1 MTIKISQLPNVAV
14 YSDGIVIPV
23 VDSSTGTP
31 TTAKATGGALKN
43 FILGNIQQDVANIN
57 GNIIAANVGMTG
69 YVTAVSSAANVGMR
83 GYVDLQIL
91 TANTYITNSNTGL
104 KGYVD
109 SLTFGGLGAV
119 TTANIAMQGYVD
131 QANTIQS
138 AQIASANVGIIG
150 YINQANTIQSA
161 QIASANVGIIGYV
174 DAVTTAWTANAYQQR
189 ALIGNLQSSAYS
201 NANIISYLASSSVV
215 NQVNIPGA
223 NISFAGISN
232 LVATS
237 AFALTSSVGNLTI
250 VSSGNIVMNG
260 GYLFGNLMFA
270 NGLVLNSNIVN
281 IENNVIAANTAT
293 AWANTRMKLYVDG
306 QITSANAGVTAA
318 NVGMKGYVDFA
329 NTVQSGAIT
338 TANVGIIGYIGA
350 TVSSAN
356 VGMKGYVD
364 NAITTIT
371 GGAPAILDTLGEL
384 ANALGADANLSVT
397 LTNKISNAEGNIT
410 TANTGMR
417 GYVDFGNTV
426 QSNQLAAANIGMKGY
441 VDSQDS
447 AITSAWTANAATQSD
462 LIIGI
467 NANVTAANT
476 GVVGYVGAQVTTA
489 NTAMKGYVDAVTTAW
504 TANAYQQQAQ
514 IGNLQSSVSG
524 LTNYSNVQVATYLPT
539 YSGVVTASNVAV
551 NGNLTTQYLFGNGAF
566 LTGVVTSGGGG
577 SNYSNAN
584 VATYLPTYSGVVTAS
599 NVAVN
604 GNVTAV
610 RFFGDGSALSGV
622 IAAATAANITVQD
635 EGANLTTTLSTIN
648 FVGAGVTA
656 TFANSI
662 VTATISG
669 YSNVNAATYL
679 VTYGGNVQ
687 ASNIQTTTANI
698 QSNTATTSMTT
709 GALKVVGGVGIR
721 GGLMV
726 GGLRFVQPSYITV
739 SNTTIYALSTTT
751 SDNILVVSAP
761 GFTANLTIPPAPS
774 DGQVFTL
781 SVVSNSV
788 TINKNGAATMAPDFS
803 GTTAAVGTRYRYIYR
818 NSDGTWYAAG

>member
-1 MTIKISQLPNVAV
+1 M
-14 YSDGIVIPV
+14 
-23 VDSSTGTP
+23 
-31 TTAKATGGALKN
+31 
-43 FILGNIQQDVANIN
+43 
-57 GNIIAANVGMTG
+57 
-69 YVTAVSSAANVGMR
+69 
-83 GYVDLQIL
+83 
-91 TANTYITNSNTGL
+91 
-104 KGYVD
+104 
-109 SLTFGGLGAV
+109 
-119 TTANIAMQGYVD
+119 
-131 QANTIQS
+131 
-138 AQIASANVGIIG
+138 
-150 YINQANTIQSA
+150 
-161 QIASANVGIIGYV
+161 
-174 DAVTTAWTANAYQQR
+174 
-189 ALIGNLQSSAYS
+189 
-201 NANIISYLASSSVV
+201 
-215 NQVNIPGA
+215 
-223 NISFAGISN
+223 
-232 LVATS
+232 
-237 AFALTSSVGNLTI
+237 
-250 VSSGNIVMNG
+250 
-260 GYLFGNLMFA
+260 
-270 NGLVLNSNIVN
+270 
-281 IENNVIAANTAT
+281 
-293 AWANTRMKLYVDG
+293 
-306 QITSANAGVTAA
+306 
-318 NVGMKGYVDFA
+318 
-329 NTVQSGAIT
+329 
-338 TANVGIIGYIGA
+338 
-350 TVSSAN
+350 
-356 VGMKGYVD
+356 
-364 NAITTIT
+364 
-371 GGAPAILDTLGEL
+371 GEL

-417 GYVDFGNTV
+417 GYVDQANSI
-426 QSNQLAAANIGMKGY
+426 QSSQMTAANIGM
-441 VDSQDS
+441 
-447 AITSAWTANAATQSD
+447 I
-462 LIIGI
+462 
-467 NANVTAANT
+467 
-476 GVVGYVGAQVTTA
+476 GYVGQQVTTA
-489 NTAMKGYVDAVTTAW
+489 NTGMRGYVDNSTLTANTGIIGYVGQQVTTANLGLKGYVDFANTVIKSYVDGQITA
-504 TANAYQQQAQ
+504 ANANVA
-514 IGNLQSSVSG
+514 GS
-524 LTNYSNVQVATYLPT
+524 YSNIQVATYLPT

>member
-14 YSDGIVIPV
+14 YSDGILIPI

-31 TTAKATGGALKN
+31 TTTKATGGALKN
-43 FILGNIQQDVANIN
+43 FILGNIQQDMANISA
-57 GNIIAANVGMTG
+57 NITTANIGMVG

-83 GYVDLQIL
+83 GYVDLQFL
-91 TANTYITNSNTGL
+91 TANTAINNSNTAL

-119 TTANIAMQGYVD
+119 TTANVGMTGYVD

-138 AQIASANVGIIG
+138 AQIAAANVGIIG
-150 YINQANTIQSA
+150 YIDRANTIQSA
-161 QIASANVGIIGYV
+161 QIASANLGIIGYV
-174 DAVTTAWTANAYQQR
+174 DAVTTAWTANAYQQQ

-201 NANIISYLASSSVV
+201 NANVISYLSASSIGA
-215 NQVNIPGA
+215 QVDIPAA
-223 NISFAGISN
+223 NLAFAGISN

-237 AFALTSSVGNLTI
+237 IFGLTTSVGNLTV

-270 NGLVLNSNIVN
+270 NGLVLNSNIVR

-318 NVGMKGYVDFA
+318 NVGMIGYVGQQVTTA
-329 NTVQSGAIT
+329 NTAMIGYVGASIT
-338 TANVGIIGYIGA
+338 TANL
-350 TVSSAN
+350 
-356 VGMKGYVD
+356 GMKGYVD
-364 NAITTIT
+364 NQITTIT

-397 LTNKISNAEGNIT
+397 LTNKITNAEGNIT
-410 TANTGMR
+410 
-417 GYVDFGNTV
+417 
-426 QSNQLAAANIGMKGY
+426 LANIGMKGY
-441 VDSQDS
+441 VDQANSIQSSQMT
-447 AITSAWTANAATQSD
+447 AANLGMIGYVGQQVTTAN
-462 LIIGI
+462 IGMI
-467 NANVTAANT
+467 GYVGQQVTTANT
-476 GVVGYVGAQVTTA
+476 GVVGYVGQQVTTA
-489 NTAMKGYVDAVTTAW
+489 NTGVVGYVGQQVTTANTGVVGYVDRGNTIVTAGITSANLGMKGYVDSQTFYS
-504 TANAYQQQAQ
+504 NARVATY
-514 IGNLQSSVSG
+514 LQSGNIANISTAGNVTATYFFGNGALLTGIVASG
-524 LTNYSNVQVATYLPT
+524 GGTNYSNANVASYLPT

-551 NGNLTTQYLFGNGAF
+551 A
-566 LTGVVTSGGGG
+566 
-577 SNYSNAN
+577 
-584 VATYLPTYSGVVTAS
+584 
-599 NVAVN
+599 

-610 RFFGDGSALSGV
+610 KFFGDGSALSGV
-622 IAAATAANITVQD
+622 IAAATAANIAVQD
-635 EGANLTTTLSTIN
+635 EGSVLTTTLATIN

-662 VTATISG
+662 VTATIPG
-669 YSNVNAATYL
+669 YSNVNAQTYL

-698 QSNTATTSMTT
+698 QASTAVTSTTT
-709 GALKVVGGVGIR
+709 GALRVRGGVGVS

-726 GGLRFVQPSYITV
+726 GGLRLVQPSYITI
-739 SNTTIYALSTTT
+739 SNTAIYALSTTT
-751 SDNILVVSAP
+751 SDNILVVAGI
-761 GFTANLTIPPAPS
+761 GFTANLTIPPSPS

-788 TINKNGAATMAPDFS
+788 TLQKNGAATVNPDFS
-803 GTTAAVGTRYRYIYR
+803 GTTANVGARYRYIYR

>member
-1 MTIKISQLPNVAV
+1 
-14 YSDGIVIPV
+14 
-23 VDSSTGTP
+23 
-31 TTAKATGGALKN
+31 
-43 FILGNIQQDVANIN
+43 
-57 GNIIAANVGMTG
+57 VGMK
-69 YVTAVSSAANVGMR
+69 
-83 GYVDLQIL
+83 GYVDNSTL
-91 TANTYITNSNTGL
+91 TANTGMIGHVGNQ
-104 KGYVD
+104 
-109 SLTFGGLGAV
+109 V
-119 TTANIAMQGYVD
+119 TTANTGMR
-131 QANTIQS
+131 
-138 AQIASANVGIIG
+138 
-150 YINQANTIQSA
+150 
-161 QIASANVGIIGYV
+161 GYV
-174 DAVTTAWTANAYQQR
+174 DAVTTAWTANA
-189 ALIGNLQSSAYS
+189 N
-201 NANIISYLASSSVV
+201 
-215 NQVNIPGA
+215 
-223 NISFAGISN
+223 
-232 LVATS
+232 
-237 AFALTSSVGNLTI
+237 
-250 VSSGNIVMNG
+250 
-260 GYLFGNLMFA
+260 
-270 NGLVLNSNIVN
+270 
-281 IENNVIAANTAT
+281 
-293 AWANTRMKLYVDG
+293 
-306 QITSANAGVTAA
+306 
-318 NVGMKGYVDFA
+318 
-329 NTVQSGAIT
+329 
-338 TANVGIIGYIGA
+338 
-350 TVSSAN
+350 
-356 VGMKGYVD
+356 
-364 NAITTIT
+364 
-371 GGAPAILDTLGEL
+371 
-384 ANALGADANLSVT
+384 
-397 LTNKISNAEGNIT
+397 
-410 TANTGMR
+410 
-417 GYVDFGNTV
+417 
-426 QSNQLAAANIGMKGY
+426 
-441 VDSQDS
+441 
-447 AITSAWTANAATQSD
+447 
-462 LIIGI
+462 
-467 NANVTAANT
+467 
-476 GVVGYVGAQVTTA
+476 
-489 NTAMKGYVDAVTTAW
+489 
-504 TANAYQQQAQ
+504 QQQAQ
-514 IGNLQSSVSG
+514 IGNLQSSVAG

-539 YSGVVTASNVAV
+539 YAGIVTAGNVAV
-551 NGNLTTQYLFGNGAF
+551 NGNITAQYIFGNGAF

-577 SNYSNAN
+577 TNYSNAN

-679 VTYGGNVQ
+679 VTYGGAIQSSNVQ
-687 ASNIQTTTANI
+687 ATIANI